1 MSRMQKAVALK
12 YPPGFEAPVI
22 VSKAFGKHAEMMI
35 EQAQKQNVNVVENSM
50 LVDMLGLCGENSIV
64 PEETWEVLAQ
74 VFSVILTDEDYGEKI
89 DKKNWK

>member
-1 MSRMQKAVALK
+1 MQKAIALK
-12 YPPGFEAPVI
+12 YPQGFEAPVI
-22 VSKAFGKHAEMMI
+22 VSKTYGKQAELMI
-35 EQAQKQNVNVVENSM
+35 EQAKKMNVSIVENSL

-89 DKKNWK
+89 DKKNRK

>member
-1 MSRMQKAVALK
+1 MQKAGAVK
-12 YPPGFEAPVI
+12 YPQGFEDAVN
-22 VSKAFGKHAEMMI
+22 VSKNDGKQAELMI
-35 EQAQKQNVNVVENSM
+35 EQAKKMNVSIVENSL

>member
-1 MSRMQKAVALK
+1 MSRVTINDIAKKMN
-12 YPPGFEAPVI
+12 
-22 VSKAFGKHAEMMI
+22 VSI
-35 EQAQKQNVNVVENSM
+35 VENSL

>member
-1 MSRMQKAVALK
+1 MQKAVALK
-12 YPPGFEAPVI
+12 YPQGFEAPVI
-22 VSKAFGKHAEMMI
+22 VSMTYGKQAELMI
-35 EQAQKQNVNVVENSM
+35 EQAKKMNVSIVENSL

>member
-1 MSRMQKAVALK
+1 MSRMKKAVALK

-22 VSKAFGKHAEMMI
+22 VSKTFGKQAEMMI
-35 EQAQKQNVNVVENSM
+35 EQAQMQNVNVVENSL

>member
-1 MSRMQKAVALK
+1 MN
-12 YPPGFEAPVI
+12 
-22 VSKAFGKHAEMMI
+22 VSI
-35 EQAQKQNVNVVENSM
+35 VENSL